1 MLRLFCDCNCDFL
14 TQVKRLQRFLGPQKC
29 FSPLPQRALRSF
41 FVATKSR
48 KRLRFFCGFS
58 RRKASPLWFGGGRGP
73 AASPRRPLET
83 VLRLFRDIDDWFPMP
98 FCLVMCYAVL
108 LCSFVLQTILA
119 VMFAFKDRLKAGPTS
134 WGLSDLSGKLFG
146 YCATGGGYHGGGVF
160 GPLGTMVPWGDS
172 PREGRAAHGP
182 LHPAV

>member
-1 MLRLFCDCNCDFL
+1 MRRNRASFVSAIANFHRRLEIIAIADTLGGGLVQPRPRRLPLGNGPQAVMRLFGIMCWRTVPLYLVCVL
-14 TQVKRLQRFLGPQKC
+14 VSVWSLGWQ
-29 FSPLPQRALRSF
+29 S
-41 FVATKSR
+41 
-48 KRLRFFCGFS
+48 
-58 RRKASPLWFGGGRGP
+58 
-73 AASPRRPLET
+73 
-83 VLRLFRDIDDWFPMP
+83 LF
-98 FCLVMCYAVL
+98 
-108 LCSFVLQTILA
+108 A
-119 VMFAFKDRLKAGPTS
+119 VMFAFKDRLRAGPTS